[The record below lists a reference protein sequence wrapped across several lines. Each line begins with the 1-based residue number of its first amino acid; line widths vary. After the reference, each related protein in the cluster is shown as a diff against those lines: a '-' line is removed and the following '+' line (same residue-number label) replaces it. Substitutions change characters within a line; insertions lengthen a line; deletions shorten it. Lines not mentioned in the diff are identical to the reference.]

1 MSRTIHIQKA
11 LPPESGLA
19 MPRHQVNEARIPL
32 RKTQWFSLK
41 GVSTLLARLCVFMIT
56 VALSYYGI
64 TEMYGIM
71 ENKGITY
78 FQWLF
83 LLIFSLNFGWVSY
96 AFSQAFIGF
105 ISCIIPIKIKYA
117 ETEPDFKTAILMP
130 VYNESP
136 EQIRLAIET
145 MRDDILKQA
154 PNSFAFFILS
164 DTNKVDNWVQEE
176 NEFMQIVTDAADCPV
191 YYRRRHVNTERKAGN
206 IADWVQRWGNR
217 YQAMIVLDADSLMSA
232 HCFTTLARRLAAS
245 PDVGLIQ
252 TLPTIIRGKT
262 LYARLQQFANHCY
275 GPIYAKGLSAWHGLS
290 SNFWG
295 HNAIIRTDAFAQASS
310 LPILPGKPPFGGHI
324 LSHDFIEAALLRRAG
339 WGVRFDTD
347 LGHSFEEAPPS
358 LTDVIIRDRRW
369 CQGNFQHWRFM
380 FAQGMTLPTRLH
392 LFSGMMSYFSAVLW
406 LCLIMVGLAIAIQAH
421 YIRPEYFSNPS
432 LFPTWPVFDSERA
445 IGLFVISMIIV
456 LAPKFFSW
464 LVALFNW
471 QRCRQFGGPVLLT
484 LSVTTEVVLS
494 ALYAPILMVSQFGVV
509 YSIFRGKDSG
519 WTPQMR
525 DDGALPWSTVIRT
538 HLFHTVFGIVLATIA
553 YILSEALFY
562 WLLPITAGLLL
573 SIPLSWLSG
582 GANRT
587 RLIHWLRLLRSPEEQ
602 YGQAEI
608 VTQFNQK
615 HPSKAKQDSSAL
627 ALLMHN
633 ETLYNWHSA
642 QLSTSPRKAE
652 FDATAVTGEWKMNHA
667 KSYDNLC
674 SMLTEAE
681 LNTLLTKPE
690 NLIWLR
696 ERFAQHD

>member
-1 MSRTIHIQKA
+1 MSRTVHIQKA

-19 MPRHQVNEARIPL
+19 MPRHQVDEARIPL
-32 RKTQWFSLK
+32 RKTQWFTIK
-41 GVSTLLARLCVFMIT
+41 GVGTLLARLCVFIIT
-56 VALSYYGI
+56 AALSYYGI

-71 ENKGITY
+71 ENNGITY

-83 LLIFSLNFGWVSY
+83 LLIFSLNFSWVSY

-105 ISCIIPIKIKYA
+105 MSSIMPFKVSHPEI
-117 ETEPDFKTAILMP
+117 EPDFKTAILMP

-145 MRDDILKQA
+145 MRNDILKRA
-154 PNSFAFFILS
+154 PNRFAFFILS

-176 NEFMQIVTDAADCPV
+176 SEFMQIVTDAADCPV

-232 HCFTTLARRLAAS
+232 KCFTTLARRLAAS

-252 TLPTIIRGKT
+252 TLPTIIRGNT

-275 GPIYAKGLSAWHGLS
+275 GPIYARGLSAWHGMS

-295 HNAIIRTDAFAQASS
+295 HNAIIRTRAFAQASG
-310 LPILPGKPPFGGHI
+310 LPILPGKPPFGGHV

-347 LGHSFEEAPPS
+347 LGDSFEEAPPS

-445 IGLFVISMIIV
+445 IGLFVISMVIV

-471 QRCRQFGGPVLLT
+471 QRCRQFGGPLLLT
-484 LSVTTEVVLS
+484 LSVLTEVVLS

-525 DDGALPWSTVIRT
+525 DDGALPWTTVIRT
-538 HLFHTVFGIVLATIA
+538 HLFHTLFGIVLAIIA
-553 YILSEALFY
+553 YVLSEALFY

-573 SIPLSWLSG
+573 SIPLSWISG

-587 RLIHWLRLLRSPEEQ
+587 RLLHWLRLLRSPEER

-615 HPSKAKQDSSAL
+615 RPSNADNNRSAL
-627 ALLMHN
+627 ALLMEN

-642 QLSTSPRKAE
+642 QLATSPRKAE
-652 FDATAVTGEWKMNHA
+652 FDADAVTGEWKMNHA

-674 SMLTEAE
+674 AMLTESE

-696 ERFAQHD
+696 ARFAQH